1 MVDALHLGFMCKYI
15 LQIEELVNKKEIKIQ
30 YRVFFKKILTIP
42 LHYGCLNVL
51 SYFMVR
57 AAE

>member
-30 YRVFFKKILTIP
+30 YRVFFKK
-42 LHYGCLNVL
+42 
-51 SYFMVR
+51 S
-57 AAE
+57 